1 MRIYPCALFVA
12 LIILPLRSQNIDSLT
27 QELNRSEGS
36 VRMDLLFQLSEA
48 YMYQDWEM
56 SLQYARE
63 AAKLVEEEKDSKRA
77 FESAYVLSRALEGLG
92 NYAEALT
99 YGKLAEELA
108 GNDVDKA
115 NILHHLGH
123 TYESLS
129 EFQSALDYQ
138 LKAIEL
144 RKKNGDLKKLANA
157 YNSLAFVYK
166 GMSLYDRAIVT
177 LQESL
182 SISKGLGD
190 AMGVSKATF
199 NIGLMTMEMN
209 RHAEAI
215 PFFKKAMAGLNEE
228 DFPHQFSYYYNNMA
242 NCFEKQLHINAAF
255 YDSALIYGKKS
266 LAIKKRLNNLRG
278 IANSHNTLAATYER
292 ASDYRNSFYHAT
304 EALRL
309 SDSLD
314 FKPIKRNALSYLITA
329 ELGLGKTEFTN
340 DHFEEYIDVVEE
352 INEASYSRTLSE
364 MAFKYETDKKEAEN
378 LLLRTEA
385 EQHRL
390 VNILLIILATVLVAG
405 LVLLFYFFRLKQRT
419 NQKLSADKKLIEE
432 QAEKLSELN
441 DLKSQFFANVS
452 HELRTP
458 LTLIQGHAEDA
469 MNVKKLPAQ
478 ASEPLKKIKRNV
490 HQLAVMVNDLLDL
503 SKIELR
509 QKLVT
514 VKPVDVDGL
523 LKRICGAFSSL
534 AESRQISLA
543 YTSNQHEVTAAML
556 DEAQFEKVIN
566 NLIYNAFKFTPA
578 GGSVKVIMTRVLEG
592 IEVTVADDGTGIKP
606 EELPYVF
613 DRFYQAKD
621 QMSTSFGSGMGL
633 AISKEL
639 IDMMGGQLSVTSEL
653 GKGSTFRMILQ
664 PTDETPDALVGDS
677 HQPEVV
683 SSGDPRLDTLE
694 IPSDTSV
701 MVVEDNP
708 DIRTYLA
715 TILRDHFQIMMAEHG
730 QDALDQLERESPDL
744 ILTDVMMPVMN
755 GWEFIEALQEKPA
768 LAKIPIIVLTA
779 VAENQERIKGL
790 RMGVDDYILKPFEAE
805 ELLIRISN
813 VVKNLRERIKWAKEF
828 EEEDER
834 VQLGDQHDLVLNIRE
849 YVKEHVAE
857 KSLNVL
863 QVAMHL
869 GLSERQL
876 YRKTAE
882 AVGMSP
888 SKLIQEIKLQHAR
901 ELLISNRFDKLSQI
915 AGAVGFDSTS
925 HFSKLY
931 LERFGKKP
939 IDYFS

>member
-1 MRIYPCALFVA
+1 M
-12 LIILPLRSQNIDSLT
+12 
-27 QELNRSEGS
+27 
-36 VRMDLLFQLSEA
+36 
-48 YMYQDWEM
+48 
-56 SLQYARE
+56 
-63 AAKLVEEEKDSKRA
+63 
-77 FESAYVLSRALEGLG
+77 
-92 NYAEALT
+92 
-99 YGKLAEELA
+99 
-108 GNDVDKA
+108 
-115 NILHHLGH
+115 
-123 TYESLS
+123 
-129 EFQSALDYQ
+129 
-138 LKAIEL
+138 
-144 RKKNGDLKKLANA
+144 
-157 YNSLAFVYK
+157 
-166 GMSLYDRAIVT
+166 
-177 LQESL
+177 
-182 SISKGLGD
+182 
-190 AMGVSKATF
+190 
-199 NIGLMTMEMN
+199 
-209 RHAEAI
+209 
-215 PFFKKAMAGLNEE
+215 
-228 DFPHQFSYYYNNMA
+228 
-242 NCFEKQLHINAAF
+242 
-255 YDSALIYGKKS
+255 
-266 LAIKKRLNNLRG
+266 
-278 IANSHNTLAATYER
+278 
-292 ASDYRNSFYHAT
+292 
-304 EALRL
+304 
-309 SDSLD
+309 
-314 FKPIKRNALSYLITA
+314 
-329 ELGLGKTEFTN
+329 
-340 DHFEEYIDVVEE
+340 
-352 INEASYSRTLSE
+352 
-364 MAFKYETDKKEAEN
+364 
-378 LLLRTEA
+378 
-385 EQHRL
+385 
-390 VNILLIILATVLVAG
+390 NILLIILATVLVAG

-419 NQKLSADKKLIEE
+419 NLKLSADKKLIEE

-509 QKLVT
+509 QKLVA

-592 IEVTVADDGTGIKP
+592 IEVTVIDDGAGIKP

-828 EEEDER
+828 EEEDEK

>member
-1 MRIYPCALFVA
+1 MRIYLCALLLA
-12 LIILPLRSQNIDSLT
+12 LIILPLKSQNIDSLT
-27 QELNRSEGS
+27 QALNHSSGSERID
-36 VRMDLLFQLSEA
+36 VLFQLAEA

-63 AAKLVEEEKDSKRA
+63 VENLVGNEKNTPWA
-77 FESAYVLSRALEGLG
+77 FEAAYVLSKALEGLG
-92 NYAEALT
+92 NYDEALT
-99 YGKLAEELA
+99 YAKEAVELA
-108 GNDVDKA
+108 QNDADKA
-115 NILHHLGH
+115 DIFHHLGH

-129 EFQSALDYQ
+129 EFQSALDYH
-138 LKAIEL
+138 LKAIAL
-144 RKKNGDLKKLANA
+144 RKKSGDLKKLANA

-177 LQESL
+177 LEESL
-182 SISKGLGD
+182 SISQELGD
-190 AMGVSKATF
+190 ASGVSKATF

-209 RHAEAI
+209 KHAEAI
-215 PFFKKAMAGLNEE
+215 PYFKEAMVGLNEE

-266 LAIKKRLNNLRG
+266 LVIKMRLNNLRG

-292 ASDYRNSFYHAT
+292 ASDYKNSFYHAT

-329 ELGLGKTEFTN
+329 ELGLGKTESTN

-352 INEASYSRTLSE
+352 INEASYSRTLSD
-364 MAFKYETDKKEAEN
+364 MAFKYETEKKEAEN

-385 EQHRL
+385 EQQKL
-390 VNILLIILATVLVAG
+390 INLLLLSLAVVLVAG
-405 LVLLFYFFRLKQRT
+405 LVLLIYFFRLKQRT
-419 NQKLSADKKLIEE
+419 NEKLSTDKKLIEE
-432 QAEKLSELN
+432 QARRLTELN

-469 MNVKKLPAQ
+469 MSIKKLPAQ

-503 SKIELR
+503 SKIELK

-534 AESRQISLA
+534 AESRQIGLS

-556 DEAQFEKVIN
+556 DENQFEKVIN
-566 NLIYNAFKFTPA
+566 NLIYNAFKFTPQ
-578 GGSVKVIMTRVLEG
+578 GGTVKVTMSRVLEG
-592 IEVTVADDGTGIKP
+592 IEVLVTDNGTGIRP
-606 EELPYVF
+606 EEVPYIF

-639 IDMMGGQLSVTSEL
+639 IDMMGGELSVTSEL

-664 PTDETPDALVGDS
+664 PTDETPEALVGDS
-677 HQPEVV
+677 YQLEAVTPA
-683 SSGDPRLDTLE
+683 DLRMDTLE

-701 MVVEDNP
+701 MIVEDNP
-708 DIRTYLA
+708 DIRSYLG
-715 TILRDHFQIMMAEHG
+715 TILRDHFQLIMAEHG

-755 GWEFIEALQEKPA
+755 GWEFIEALQGKPSK
-768 LAKIPIIVLTA
+768 AKIPVIVLTA

-813 VVKNLRERIKWAKEF
+813 VVKNLR
-828 EEEDER
+828 
-834 VQLGDQHDLVLNIRE
+834 
-849 YVKEHVAE
+849 
-857 KSLNVL
+857 
-863 QVAMHL
+863 
-869 GLSERQL
+869 
-876 YRKTAE
+876 
-882 AVGMSP
+882 
-888 SKLIQEIKLQHAR
+888 
-901 ELLISNRFDKLSQI
+901 
-915 AGAVGFDSTS
+915 
-925 HFSKLY
+925 
-931 LERFGKKP
+931 
-939 IDYFS
+939 